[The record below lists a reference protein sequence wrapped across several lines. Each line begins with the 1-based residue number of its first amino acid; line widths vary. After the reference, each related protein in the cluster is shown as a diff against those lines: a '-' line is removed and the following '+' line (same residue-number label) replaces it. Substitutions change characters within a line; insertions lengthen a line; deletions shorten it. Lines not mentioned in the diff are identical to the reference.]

1 MKSELPLFF
10 QSELSSD
17 KKIILLDEETRR
29 HVVTVLRK
37 KEGDALLVTNGKGL
51 SARATIHQIEKRN
64 LSVSLDE
71 FETHQNNQVK
81 ISLGISLLKN
91 NVRFEW
97 MLEKITELGVFEIY
111 PLITE
116 RTERQHFRK
125 ERFEQIIRSA
135 CLQSQQ
141 FIFPVLHEP
150 CSIENIMAESSLPSS
165 RMIAHCYDSEKTPIS
180 KVSEDSILLI
190 GPEGDFTQDELQLAY
205 ENHFLPV
212 SLGSTRLRTE
222 TAGVVGVALLRG

>member
-1 MKSELPLFF
+1 MKSEAPLFY
-10 QSELSSD
+10 QSQLSSD
-17 KKIILLDEETRR
+17 QKIVLLDEETRK
-29 HVVTVLRK
+29 HIVTVLRM
-37 KEGDALLVTNGKGL
+37 KEGDVLMLTNGKGF
-51 SARATIHQIEKRN
+51 SAKATIQQIEKRN
-64 LSVSLDE
+64 VSVSLGD
-71 FETHQNNQVK
+71 FETHQSNQVK

-97 MLEKITELGVFEIY
+97 MLEKVTELGVFEIF
-111 PLITE
+111 PLILD

-135 CLQSQQ
+135 CLQSEQ
-141 FIFPVLHEP
+141 FVFPILHDP
-150 CSIENIMAESSLPSS
+150 VSIEKMMTNHTLPSS
-165 RMIAHCYDSEKTPIS
+165 RMIAHCYASEKTHITR
-180 KVSEDSILLI
+180 VSYDCILLI

-205 ENHFLPV
+205 NHQFVPV

>member
-1 MKSELPLFF
+1 MKSVAPLFY

-17 KKIILLDEETRR
+17 QKIISLDEETRK
-29 HVVTVLRK
+29 HIVTVLRM
-37 KEGDALLVTNGKGL
+37 KEGDGLVVTNGKGL
-51 SARATIHQIEKRN
+51 SALATIIEIEKKK
-64 LSVSLDE
+64 VTVTLDQ
-71 FETHQNNQVK
+71 FEAHQNNSTK

-97 MLEKITELGVFEIY
+97 MLEKVTELGVFEIF
-111 PLITE
+111 PLVSD

-135 CLQSQQ
+135 CLQSEQHT
-141 FIFPVLHEP
+141 FPVLHEP
-150 CSIENIMAESSLPSS
+150 ISIEKIMIVDNLPSI
-165 RMIAHCYDSEKTPIS
+165 RMIAHCYDSEKTQVS
-180 KVSEDSILLI
+180 KVSGNCILLI
-190 GPEGDFTQDELQLAY
+190 GPEGDFTQRELQLAY
-205 ENHFLPV
+205 EHKFIPV